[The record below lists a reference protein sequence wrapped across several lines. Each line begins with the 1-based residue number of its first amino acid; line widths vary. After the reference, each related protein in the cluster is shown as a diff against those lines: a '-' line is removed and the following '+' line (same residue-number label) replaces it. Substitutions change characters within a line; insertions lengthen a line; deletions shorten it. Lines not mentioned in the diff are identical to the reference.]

1 MIEHLL
7 SKHEMRPEFRPKYH
21 QKKKKKKTERESGGS
36 NQSGTMGLVRGP
48 TLGK

>member
-21 QKKKKKKTERESGGS
+21 QKKKKKRQRERVVAQIKVVLWGW
-36 NQSGTMGLVRGP
+36 
-48 TLGK
+48 

>member
-21 QKKKKKKTERESGGS
+21 QKKKDRERESGGS